1 MWDRTTG
8 IMNIVVHHDMC
19 TGCGFCVDSCP
30 QGVFELKDGVS
41 HVVNAD
47 DCLECHLCEVSCEP
61 KAITLQY

>member
-1 MWDRTTG
+1 
-8 IMNIVVHHDMC
+8 
-19 TGCGFCVDSCP
+19 VDSCP